1 MRKRA
6 HPQAACRQLVKFLI
20 FLVISLGCECTPP
33 SRIVLAVRRGEG
45 ARVICGNL
53 HETSHTKSRLV
64 VWWRES
70 VPAQPSAAN
79 KNMISFLS
87 ISNYPPVS
95 WIEPLNYYGCFT
107 HSNGSIFRQLKL
119 KYLLWSTVG
128 SGIHLFYFAISLYHK
143 LRS

>member
-33 SRIVLAVRRGEG
+33 SRIVLAVMRWGEG

-53 HETSHTKSRLV
+53 HETSHTKSRRALFALLFGGARV
-64 VWWRES
+64 C
-70 VPAQPSAAN
+70 QPSLRPPT

-87 ISNYPPVS
+87 IANYPPVS
-95 WIEPLNYYGCFT
+95 WIEPLNYYGGFT
-107 HSNGSIFRQLKL
+107 HSKTDQS
-119 KYLLWSTVG
+119 YAS
-128 SGIHLFYFAISLYHK
+128 
-143 LRS
+143 